1 MLSDNLLQAC
11 FEDKKMNDLVYSI
24 VLSMMPIAEL
34 RGGIP
39 YALANDINP
48 VTAYIIC
55 TAANVLAFPI
65 VYLFFGIFH
74 DLFYKMPWYSNLFE
88 KLVQRTRQK
97 VYDNIEKWGF
107 WGLMVFVM
115 IPLPVT
121 GAYTG
126 SFAAWI
132 FGIEKRKAFLAV
144 SLGVLI
150 SGLIVTA
157 VFLSGAE
164 FLKFLIKEM

>member
-1 MLSDNLLQAC
+1 
-11 FEDKKMNDLVYSI
+11 MNDVIYAI
-24 VLSMMPIAEL
+24 ILSMMPIAEL

-39 YALANDINP
+39 YALAHGINP
-48 VTAYIIC
+48 VTSYLVC
-55 TAANVLAFPI
+55 CAANILAFPI
-65 VYLFFGIFH
+65 VYVFMGFFH
-74 DLFYKMPWYSNLFE
+74 DFFSKMAWYSALFD
-88 KLVQRTRQK
+88 KIVIRTRKK
-97 VYDNIEKWGF
+97 VGDNLEKWGF

-126 SFAAWI
+126 TFAAWV
-132 FGIEKRKAFLAV
+132 FGIEKRKGFLAV

-150 SGLIVTA
+150 AGIIVTI

-164 FLKFLIKEM
+164 LFSFLIKKTDF

>member
-1 MLSDNLLQAC
+1 
-11 FEDKKMNDLVYSI
+11 MNDYIYSI
-24 VLSMMPIAEL
+24 ILSMMPIFEL

-39 YALANDINP
+39 YALANGIHP
-48 VTAYIIC
+48 VTAYLIC
-55 TAANVLAFPI
+55 CAANILAFPI
-65 VYLFFGIFH
+65 VYLFIGIFH
-74 DLFYKMPWYSNLFE
+74 DLFLKMQWYSNLFE
-88 KLVQRTRQK
+88 KLVVRTRSK
-97 VYDNIEKWGF
+97 VGDNLEKWGF

-126 SFAAWI
+126 SFAAWV

-144 SLGVLI
+144 SMGVLI

-157 VFLSGAE
+157 IFLSGAE
-164 FLKFLIKEM
+164 LFSFLLKEVEV

>member
-1 MLSDNLLQAC
+1 
-11 FEDKKMNDLVYSI
+11 MNDITYSI
-24 VLSMMPIAEL
+24 LLSIMPIAEL

-39 YALANDINP
+39 YALANGITP
-48 VTAYIIC
+48 LTAYLIC

-65 VYLFFGIFH
+65 VYLFFGVFH
-74 DLFYKMPWYSNLFE
+74 DLFNKMQWYRRLFE
-88 KLVQRTRQK
+88 KLVIRTRKK
-97 VYDNIEKWGF
+97 VETNLNKWGF

-132 FGIEKRKAFLAV
+132 FGIEKKKAFLAV
-144 SLGVLI
+144 TLGVLI
-150 SGLIVTA
+150 SGVIVTA
-157 VFLSGAE
+157 IFLSGAE
-164 FLKFLIKEM
+164 FLSFLLKSV